1 MSGGASQTPL
11 DFCREVMGWE
21 RPVDRSYGERE
32 RDALGNPSK
41 VWTPYIFDFYGK
53 RGQFHYTD
61 LNAVMAA
68 VREWCDANDGSVELA
83 YYGYIPGEW
92 EAQIGSPVS
101 TETIVHADPC
111 QALVA
116 ACLEAARRLKAT

>member
-1 MSGGASQTPL
+1 MTTPAQTAL
-11 DFCREVMGWE
+11 AFCREVMGWE
-21 RPVDRSYGERE
+21 HPTDRKYGERE
-32 RDALGNPSK
+32 RDPFGKPSK
-41 VWTPYIFDFYGK
+41 AWTPYIFDYHGK
-53 RGQFHYTD
+53 NPQFHYTD

-68 VREWCDANDGSVELA
+68 VRSWCDANDGSIELA

-111 QALVA
+111 QALMA
-116 ACLEAARRLKAT
+116 ACVAAARRLKDA